1 MILNCVVIDD
11 DPEALNQITS
21 HIKRTPTLQLI
32 GAYTS
37 AREAVRDVR
46 NGHVDVLYLAIQMP
60 ELSGIE
66 FARLVPESC
75 RLVFTTAYKEYAFD
89 GIKAGAADYLLKPI
103 SFEDF
108 QESYKRVRAT
118 FDEYQ
123 LQDPIE
129 RDRCLVAK
137 VENKFV
143 RIDLDDILYIE
154 SMNDYVRFHLTQ
166 GRKVTTFSNLKR
178 LESRLP
184 RQQFKR
190 IHRSFIANLCRMDFH
205 RSHAHLL
212 WRDQYPYLRF
222 LQGCRLPVRQLA
234 FSLREGDSSRKAFPF
249 RKEKFLRESERKLWR
264 HDPRGIL
271 CHGNPITR

>member
-32 GAYTS
+32 GAYIS

-129 RDRCLVAK
+129 RDYGAQNEAYN
-137 VENKFV
+137 VE
-143 RIDLDDILYIE
+143 R
-154 SMNDYVRFHLTQ
+154 
-166 GRKVTTFSNLKR
+166 GRKTPKAVYLQRVARVEAIRSAQNETF
-178 LESRLP
+178 
-184 RQQFKR
+184 
-190 IHRSFIANLCRMDFH
+190 
-205 RSHAHLL
+205 
-212 WRDQYPYLRF
+212 
-222 LQGCRLPVRQLA
+222 
-234 FSLREGDSSRKAFPF
+234 
-249 RKEKFLRESERKLWR
+249 
-264 HDPRGIL
+264 
-271 CHGNPITR
+271 T

>member
-154 SMNDYVRFHLTQ
+154 SMNDYVRFYLTQ

-190 IHRSFIANLCRMDFH
+190 IHRSFIANLCRMDSIGHMRIFYGET
-205 RSHAHLL
+205 SIPIS
-212 WRDQYPYLRF
+212 DSYK
-222 LQGCRLPVRQLA
+222 GCRLPVRQLA
-234 FSLREGDSSRKAFPF
+234 FSLREGDSSRKAF
-249 RKEKFLRESERKLWR
+249 LSERKNFFGR
-264 HDPRGIL
+264 VNESCGAMIHEEFFVTETP
-271 CHGNPITR
+271 

>member
-190 IHRSFIANLCRMDFH
+190 IHRSFIANLCRMDSIGHMRIYYGETSIPISDSYKDAVYQFVN
-205 RSHAHLL
+205 SHLAKG
-212 WRDQYPYLRF
+212 RKF
-222 LQGCRLPVRQLA
+222 LQK
-234 FSLREGDSSRKAFPF
+234 SLPF
-249 RKEKFLRESERKLWR
+249 RKEIFLRESERKLWR

>member
-129 RDRCLVAK
+129 RDRCLVAR

-154 SMNDYVRFHLTQ
+154 SMNDYVRFYLTQ
-166 GRKVTTFSNLKR
+166 GRHDLLQPQATGEPSAPPAVQAHPPFVHR
-178 LESRLP
+178 QPLP
-184 RQQFKR
+184 
-190 IHRSFIANLCRMDFH
+190 HGLH

-212 WRDQYPYLRF
+212 WRDQHPYLRF

-234 FSLREGDSSRKAFPF
+234 FSIREGDSLG
-249 RKEKFLRESERKLWR
+249 E
-264 HDPRGIL
+264 I
-271 CHGNPITR
+271 

>member
-1 MILNCVVIDD
+1 MILNCIVIDD

-37 AREAVRDVR
+37 AREAVRDVK
-46 NGHVDVLYLAIQMP
+46 NGHVDVIYLAIQMP

-154 SMNDYVRFHLTQ
+154 SMNDYVRFYLTQ

-184 RQQFKR
+184 PASSSSVSTVRSSPTSAAWTPSVTCASFMARPASLSPIPTRMPSTSSSTR
-190 IHRSFIANLCRMDFH
+190 I
-205 RSHAHLL
+205 
-212 WRDQYPYLRF
+212 
-222 LQGCRLPVRQLA
+222 
-234 FSLREGDSSRKAFPF
+234 
-249 RKEKFLRESERKLWR
+249 
-264 HDPRGIL
+264 
-271 CHGNPITR
+271 

>member
-1 MILNCVVIDD
+1 
-11 DPEALNQITS
+11 
-21 HIKRTPTLQLI
+21 
-32 GAYTS
+32 
-37 AREAVRDVR
+37 
-46 NGHVDVLYLAIQMP
+46 MP

-184 RQQFKR
+184 RHQFKR
-190 IHRSFIANLCRMDFH
+190 IHRSFIANLCRMDSIGHMRIFYGETSIPISDSYKDAVYQFVN
-205 RSHAHLL
+205 SH
-212 WRDQYPYLRF
+212 
-222 LQGCRLPVRQLA
+222 LA
-234 FSLREGDSSRKAFPF
+234 
-249 RKEKFLRESERKLWR
+249 
-264 HDPRGIL
+264 
-271 CHGNPITR
+271 

>member
-184 RQQFKR
+184 RQHSSASTVRSSPTSAAWTPSVTCASIMARPASLSPIPTRMPSTSSSTR
-190 IHRSFIANLCRMDFH
+190 I
-205 RSHAHLL
+205 
-212 WRDQYPYLRF
+212 
-222 LQGCRLPVRQLA
+222 
-234 FSLREGDSSRKAFPF
+234 
-249 RKEKFLRESERKLWR
+249 
-264 HDPRGIL
+264 
-271 CHGNPITR
+271 

>member
-1 MILNCVVIDD
+1 MIDD

-21 HIKRTPTLQLI
+21 HIRDRTPTLQLI

-46 NGHVDVLYLAIQMP
+46 NGRCRRALPAARQMP

-143 RIDLDDILYIE
+143 RIRPRRYSLHRE
-154 SMNDYVRFHLTQ
+154 HE
-166 GRKVTTFSNLKR
+166 R
-178 LESRLP
+178 LCAFL
-184 RQQFKR
+184 
-190 IHRSFIANLCRMDFH
+190 
-205 RSHAHLL
+205 SHTG
-212 WRDQYPYLRF
+212 P
-222 LQGCRLPVRQLA
+222 
-234 FSLREGDSSRKAFPF
+234 
-249 RKEKFLRESERKLWR
+249 
-264 HDPRGIL
+264 
-271 CHGNPITR
+271 

>member
-190 IHRSFIANLCRMDFH
+190 IHRSFIANLCRMDSIGH
-205 RSHAHLL
+205 MRIYYGETSI
-212 WRDQYPYLRF
+212 PYLRF

-234 FSLREGDSSRKAFPF
+234 FSIREGDSSRKAF
-249 RKEKFLRESERKLWR
+249 LSERKNFFGR
-264 HDPRGIL
+264 VNESCGAMIHEEFFVTETP
-271 CHGNPITR
+271 

>member
-166 GRKVTTFSNLKR
+166 GRKVTTFSNLKDWR
-178 LESRLP
+178 AVCPASSSSASTVRSSPTSAAWTPSVTCASFMARPASLSPIPTRMP
-184 RQQFKR
+184 STSSSTR
-190 IHRSFIANLCRMDFH
+190 I
-205 RSHAHLL
+205 
-212 WRDQYPYLRF
+212 
-222 LQGCRLPVRQLA
+222 
-234 FSLREGDSSRKAFPF
+234 
-249 RKEKFLRESERKLWR
+249 
-264 HDPRGIL
+264 
-271 CHGNPITR
+271 

>member
-129 RDRCLVAK
+129 RDRCLVAR

-154 SMNDYVRFHLTQ
+154 SMNDYVRFYLTQ
-166 GRKVTTFSNLKR
+166 GRKVTTFSNPQAAG
-178 LESRLP
+178 EPSAP
-184 RQQFKR
+184 PAVQAHPPFVHRQPL
-190 IHRSFIANLCRMDFH
+190 SYGLH

-212 WRDQYPYLRF
+212 WRDQHPYLRF

-234 FSLREGDSSRKAFPF
+234 FSLREGNSPRKAF
-249 RKEKFLRESERKLWR
+249 LSERKNFFGR
-264 HDPRGIL
+264 VNESCGAMIHEEFFVTETP
-271 CHGNPITR
+271 

>member
-129 RDRCLVAK
+129 RDRCLVAR

-154 SMNDYVRFHLTQ
+154 SMNDYVRFYLTQ
-166 GRKVTTFSNLKR
+166 GRKVTTFSTSSGWRAVCHASSSSASIVRSSPTSAAWTPSVTCASIMARPVSLSPIPTR
-178 LESRLP
+178 MPSTSSST
-184 RQQFKR
+184 R
-190 IHRSFIANLCRMDFH
+190 I
-205 RSHAHLL
+205 
-212 WRDQYPYLRF
+212 
-222 LQGCRLPVRQLA
+222 
-234 FSLREGDSSRKAFPF
+234 
-249 RKEKFLRESERKLWR
+249 
-264 HDPRGIL
+264 
-271 CHGNPITR
+271 

>member
-178 LESRLP
+178 LESRLRP
-184 RQQFKR
+184 ASSSSAFTVRSSPTSAAWTPLVTCASIMARPASLSPIPTRMPSTSSSTR
-190 IHRSFIANLCRMDFH
+190 I
-205 RSHAHLL
+205 
-212 WRDQYPYLRF
+212 
-222 LQGCRLPVRQLA
+222 
-234 FSLREGDSSRKAFPF
+234 
-249 RKEKFLRESERKLWR
+249 
-264 HDPRGIL
+264 
-271 CHGNPITR
+271 

>member
-178 LESRLP
+178 LRVVCPVSSSSASTVRSSLTSAAWTPSVTCESIMAKAASLSPIPTRMP
-184 RQQFKR
+184 STSSSTR
-190 IHRSFIANLCRMDFH
+190 I
-205 RSHAHLL
+205 
-212 WRDQYPYLRF
+212 
-222 LQGCRLPVRQLA
+222 
-234 FSLREGDSSRKAFPF
+234 
-249 RKEKFLRESERKLWR
+249 
-264 HDPRGIL
+264 
-271 CHGNPITR
+271 

>member
-166 GRKVTTFSNLKR
+166 GRKVTTFSNPSSDWRAVCPASSSSASTVRSSPTSAAWTPSVTCASFMARPASLSPIPTR
-178 LESRLP
+178 MPSTSSST
-184 RQQFKR
+184 R
-190 IHRSFIANLCRMDFH
+190 I
-205 RSHAHLL
+205 
-212 WRDQYPYLRF
+212 
-222 LQGCRLPVRQLA
+222 
-234 FSLREGDSSRKAFPF
+234 
-249 RKEKFLRESERKLWR
+249 
-264 HDPRGIL
+264 
-271 CHGNPITR
+271 

>member
-166 GRKVTTFSNLKR
+166 GRKV
-178 LESRLP
+178 
-184 RQQFKR
+184 
-190 IHRSFIANLCRMDFH
+190 
-205 RSHAHLL
+205 
-212 WRDQYPYLRF
+212 
-222 LQGCRLPVRQLA
+222 GCSKSV
-234 FSLREGDSSRKAFPF
+234 
-249 RKEKFLRESERKLWR
+249 
-264 HDPRGIL
+264 
-271 CHGNPITR
+271 

>member
-129 RDRCLVAK
+129 RDRCLVAR

-190 IHRSFIANLCRMDFH
+190 IHRSFIANLCRMDSIGHMRIYYGETSIPISDSYKDAVYQF
-205 RSHAHLL
+205 
-212 WRDQYPYLRF
+212 
-222 LQGCRLPVRQLA
+222 VKLA
-234 FSLREGDSSRKAFPF
+234 FSLREGNSSRKAF
-249 RKEKFLRESERKLWR
+249 LSERKYFFGR
-264 HDPRGIL
+264 VNESCGAMIHEEFFVTEP
-271 CHGNPITR
+271 P

>member
-89 GIKAGAADYLLKPI
+89 GIKAGAADSLLKPI

-154 SMNDYVRFHLTQ
+154 SMNDYVRFYLTQ

-190 IHRSFIANLCRMDFH
+190 IHRSFIANLCRMDSIGHMRIYYGETSIPISDSYKDAVYQFVN
-205 RSHAHLL
+205 SH
-212 WRDQYPYLRF
+212 
-222 LQGCRLPVRQLA
+222 LA
-234 FSLREGDSSRKAFPF
+234 
-249 RKEKFLRESERKLWR
+249 
-264 HDPRGIL
+264 
-271 CHGNPITR
+271 

>member
-89 GIKAGAADYLLKPI
+89 V
-103 SFEDF
+103 S
-108 QESYKRVRAT
+108 
-118 FDEYQ
+118 
-123 LQDPIE
+123 
-129 RDRCLVAK
+129 
-137 VENKFV
+137 
-143 RIDLDDILYIE
+143 
-154 SMNDYVRFHLTQ
+154 
-166 GRKVTTFSNLKR
+166 R
-178 LESRLP
+178 LELPTICSNPSASKTFRSRT
-184 RQQFKR
+184 
-190 IHRSFIANLCRMDFH
+190 
-205 RSHAHLL
+205 
-212 WRDQYPYLRF
+212 
-222 LQGCRLPVRQLA
+222 
-234 FSLREGDSSRKAFPF
+234 
-249 RKEKFLRESERKLWR
+249 SE
-264 HDPRGIL
+264 
-271 CHGNPITR
+271 

>member
-154 SMNDYVRFHLTQ
+154 SMNDYVRFYLTQ
-166 GRKVTTFSNLKR
+166 GRKSRPSPTSSDWRAVCPASSSSASTVRSSPTSAAWTPSVTCASFMARPASLSPIPTRMPST
-178 LESRLP
+178 SSST
-184 RQQFKR
+184 R
-190 IHRSFIANLCRMDFH
+190 I
-205 RSHAHLL
+205 
-212 WRDQYPYLRF
+212 
-222 LQGCRLPVRQLA
+222 
-234 FSLREGDSSRKAFPF
+234 
-249 RKEKFLRESERKLWR
+249 
-264 HDPRGIL
+264 
-271 CHGNPITR
+271 

>member
-178 LESRLP
+178 RRAVCPASSSSASTVRSSPTSAAWTPSVTCASIMARPASLSPIPTRMP
-184 RQQFKR
+184 STSSSTR
-190 IHRSFIANLCRMDFH
+190 I
-205 RSHAHLL
+205 
-212 WRDQYPYLRF
+212 
-222 LQGCRLPVRQLA
+222 
-234 FSLREGDSSRKAFPF
+234 
-249 RKEKFLRESERKLWR
+249 
-264 HDPRGIL
+264 
-271 CHGNPITR
+271 

>member
-129 RDRCLVAK
+129 RDRCLVAR

-178 LESRLP
+178 LASSSSASTVLSSPTSAAWTPSVTCVSIMARPASLSP
-184 RQQFKR
+184 IPTRMPSTSSSTR
-190 IHRSFIANLCRMDFH
+190 I
-205 RSHAHLL
+205 
-212 WRDQYPYLRF
+212 
-222 LQGCRLPVRQLA
+222 
-234 FSLREGDSSRKAFPF
+234 
-249 RKEKFLRESERKLWR
+249 
-264 HDPRGIL
+264 
-271 CHGNPITR
+271 

>member
-166 GRKVTTFSNLKR
+166 GRKVTTFSISSDWRAVCPASSSSASTVRSSPTSAAWTPSVTCASIMAKAASLSPIPTR
-178 LESRLP
+178 MPSTSSST
-184 RQQFKR
+184 R
-190 IHRSFIANLCRMDFH
+190 I
-205 RSHAHLL
+205 
-212 WRDQYPYLRF
+212 
-222 LQGCRLPVRQLA
+222 
-234 FSLREGDSSRKAFPF
+234 
-249 RKEKFLRESERKLWR
+249 
-264 HDPRGIL
+264 
-271 CHGNPITR
+271 

>member
-166 GRKVTTFSNLKR
+166 GRKVTTFSTSSDWRVVCPASSSSASTVRSSPTSAAWTPSVTCASIMARPASLSPIPTR
-178 LESRLP
+178 MPSTSSST
-184 RQQFKR
+184 R
-190 IHRSFIANLCRMDFH
+190 I
-205 RSHAHLL
+205 
-212 WRDQYPYLRF
+212 
-222 LQGCRLPVRQLA
+222 
-234 FSLREGDSSRKAFPF
+234 
-249 RKEKFLRESERKLWR
+249 
-264 HDPRGIL
+264 
-271 CHGNPITR
+271 

>member
-129 RDRCLVAK
+129 RDRCLVAR

-154 SMNDYVRFHLTQ
+154 SMNDYVRFYLTQ

-184 RQQFKR
+184 ASSSSASTVRSSPTSAAWTPSVTCASIMARPASLSPIPTRMPSTSSSTR
-190 IHRSFIANLCRMDFH
+190 I
-205 RSHAHLL
+205 
-212 WRDQYPYLRF
+212 
-222 LQGCRLPVRQLA
+222 
-234 FSLREGDSSRKAFPF
+234 
-249 RKEKFLRESERKLWR
+249 
-264 HDPRGIL
+264 
-271 CHGNPITR
+271 

>member
-154 SMNDYVRFHLTQ
+154 SMNDYVRFYLTQ

-184 RQQFKR
+184 ASSSSASTVRSSPTSAAWTPSVTCASFMARPASLSPIPTRMPSTSSSTR
-190 IHRSFIANLCRMDFH
+190 I
-205 RSHAHLL
+205 
-212 WRDQYPYLRF
+212 
-222 LQGCRLPVRQLA
+222 
-234 FSLREGDSSRKAFPF
+234 
-249 RKEKFLRESERKLWR
+249 
-264 HDPRGIL
+264 
-271 CHGNPITR
+271 

>member
-190 IHRSFIANLCRMDFH
+190 IHRSFIANLCRMDSIGHMRIYYGETSIPISDSYKDAVYQFINSL
-205 RSHAHLL
+205 SHKG
-212 WRDQYPYLRF
+212 RRF
-222 LQGCRLPVRQLA
+222 PQK
-234 FSLREGDSSRKAFPF
+234 SLPF

>member
-129 RDRCLVAK
+129 PDRCLVAK

-184 RQQFKR
+184 RSSSSASTVRSSPTSAAWTPSVTCASFMARPASLSPIPTRMPSTSSSTR
-190 IHRSFIANLCRMDFH
+190 I
-205 RSHAHLL
+205 
-212 WRDQYPYLRF
+212 
-222 LQGCRLPVRQLA
+222 
-234 FSLREGDSSRKAFPF
+234 
-249 RKEKFLRESERKLWR
+249 
-264 HDPRGIL
+264 
-271 CHGNPITR
+271 

>member
-89 GIKAGAADYLLKPI
+89 GIKAGAADYLLNPSASK
-103 SFEDF
+103 
-108 QESYKRVRAT
+108 T
-118 FDEYQ
+118 F
-123 LQDPIE
+123 
-129 RDRCLVAK
+129 R
-137 VENKFV
+137 
-143 RIDLDDILYIE
+143 
-154 SMNDYVRFHLTQ
+154 
-166 GRKVTTFSNLKR
+166 
-178 LESRLP
+178 SRT
-184 RQQFKR
+184 
-190 IHRSFIANLCRMDFH
+190 
-205 RSHAHLL
+205 
-212 WRDQYPYLRF
+212 
-222 LQGCRLPVRQLA
+222 
-234 FSLREGDSSRKAFPF
+234 
-249 RKEKFLRESERKLWR
+249 SE
-264 HDPRGIL
+264 
-271 CHGNPITR
+271 

>member
-178 LESRLP
+178 LESASSSSASTVRSSPTSAAWTPSVTCASFMAKAASLSP
-184 RQQFKR
+184 IPTRMPSTSSSTR
-190 IHRSFIANLCRMDFH
+190 I
-205 RSHAHLL
+205 
-212 WRDQYPYLRF
+212 
-222 LQGCRLPVRQLA
+222 
-234 FSLREGDSSRKAFPF
+234 
-249 RKEKFLRESERKLWR
+249 
-264 HDPRGIL
+264 
-271 CHGNPITR
+271 

>member
-60 ELSGIE
+60 ELS
-66 FARLVPESC
+66 
-75 RLVFTTAYKEYAFD
+75 

-154 SMNDYVRFHLTQ
+154 SMNDYVRFHLSQ

-190 IHRSFIANLCRMDFH
+190 IHRSFIANLCRMDSIGHMRIFYGETSIPISDSYKDAVYQFVN
-205 RSHAHLL
+205 SH
-212 WRDQYPYLRF
+212 
-222 LQGCRLPVRQLA
+222 LA
-234 FSLREGDSSRKAFPF
+234 
-249 RKEKFLRESERKLWR
+249 
-264 HDPRGIL
+264 
-271 CHGNPITR
+271 

>member
-190 IHRSFIANLCRMDFH
+190 IHPFVHRQPLPHGLH

-212 WRDQYPYLRF
+212 WRDQHPYLRF

-234 FSLREGDSSRKAFPF
+234 FSIREGDSSRKAFLSEGKYF
-249 RKEKFLRESERKLWR
+249 FGRVNESCGAMIHEEFFVTET
-264 HDPRGIL
+264 P
-271 CHGNPITR
+271 